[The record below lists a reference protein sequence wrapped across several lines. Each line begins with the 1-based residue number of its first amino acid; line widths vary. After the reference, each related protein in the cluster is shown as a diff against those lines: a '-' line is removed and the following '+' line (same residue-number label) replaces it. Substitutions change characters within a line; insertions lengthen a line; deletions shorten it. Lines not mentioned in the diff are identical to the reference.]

1 MRIHLVEPQQ
11 LIQETAK
18 KLEELEELTPP
29 AWASFAKTG
38 SHNERP
44 PTQDN
49 WWHIRAASILR
60 KVSLRGPV
68 GTNKLR
74 VLYGGRKNRGHKPDK
89 TVRASGNIIRTA
101 LQQLEKAGLVK
112 QDTVHGRKGRV
123 ITPKGQSLL
132 DTTANEVH
140 KQ

>member
-11 LIQETAK
+11 LINATAK
-18 KLEELEELTPP
+18 ELEELEELTPP
-29 AWASFAKTG
+29 AWAAYVKTG
-38 SHNERP
+38 AHNERP

-60 KVSLRGPV
+60 KVALKGPI
-68 GTNKLR
+68 GTQKMR

-89 TVRASGNIIRTA
+89 TVKASGNVIRTA

-112 QDTVHGRKGRV
+112 QDEVDGRKGRV
-123 ITPKGQSLL
+123 ITPEGQSLL
-132 DTTANEVH
+132 DKTANTV
-140 KQ
+140 KQA

>member
-1 MRIHLVEPQQ
+1 MRIHLAEPEQVI
-11 LIQETAK
+11 LATAK
-18 KLEELEELTPP
+18 KLEGLKELTPP
-29 AWASFAKTG
+29 EWAAYTKTG

-44 PTQDN
+44 PTQEN

-60 KVSLRGPV
+60 KVAIRGPV

-89 TVRASGNIIRTA
+89 TVIAGGNIIRTA

-112 QDTVHGRKGRV
+112 QDTVDGRKGRV

-132 DTTANEVH
+132 DTAANEVL
-140 KQ
+140 KA

>member
-1 MRIHLVEPQQ
+1 MRIHLAEPDKLIHAVATQ
-11 LIQETAK
+11 LESLK
-18 KLEELEELTPP
+18 ELQPP
-29 AWASFAKTG
+29 SWAAYAKTG
-38 SHNERP
+38 PHNERP

-49 WWHIRAASILR
+49 WWHVRAASILR
-60 KVSLRGPV
+60 KVAIRGPV

-89 TVRASGNIIRTA
+89 TVRAGGNIIRTI
-101 LQQLEKAGLVK
+101 LQQLEQAELVK

-132 DTTANEVH
+132 DTVANEVVA
-140 KQ
+140 